1 LWLLLIMAAYS
12 GKLAEGPSLRL
23 AIALL
28 VVGIFLC
35 GLTVGG
41 AAAAKV
47 DLLGDPLPEGAVA

>member
-1 LWLLLIMAAYS
+1 MIMAAYS